1 VLARTVIKRGLQAV
15 GAIALVLATLTAL
28 LYFLAPNYLGAS
40 RIERESLS
48 PSGQYRVIH
57 AVTSTGAVGY
67 CYQFVILVPTNRPSE
82 VPSYGKSKDQAV
94 FTAQCDAQMELEW
107 LDDSRLKVILSL
119 AQSHDAQV
127 IRMRHEDP
135 ESHVLLKYEIKTQ

>member
-1 VLARTVIKRGLQAV
+1 
-15 GAIALVLATLTAL
+15 
-28 LYFLAPNYLGAS
+28 
-40 RIERESLS
+40 
-48 PSGQYRVIH
+48 VIH

-67 CYQFVILVPTNRPSE
+67 CYQFVVLVPANRPSE